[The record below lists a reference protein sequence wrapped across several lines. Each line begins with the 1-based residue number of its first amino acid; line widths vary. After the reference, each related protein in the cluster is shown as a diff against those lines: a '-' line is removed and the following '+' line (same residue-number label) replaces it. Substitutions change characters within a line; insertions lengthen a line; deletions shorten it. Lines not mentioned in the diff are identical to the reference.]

1 MILTEKIWLRSKLH
15 INRLA
20 ILLRL
25 SQRHSNRLEAFMHT
39 SLSTVV
45 LVARDTINLLL
56 LSLCW
61 SYHASG
67 FASID

>member
-1 MILTEKIWLRSKLH
+1 MILTEKIWLHSKPH

-20 ILLRL
+20 ILLRV
-25 SQRHSNRLEAFMHT
+25 SQRHSNQPGVFMHT